1 MWRSC
6 HLKMKKLGHPN
17 FKFSFTT
24 GRPDVPAFRRKSRW
38 DSLDW
43 RTAGSTRQR
52 QALPHPRQ
60 RVDPPARKLDASPRW
75 TRQEAPVPAP
85 VATNLQRPAR
95 ILCCMRI
102 RSGRSRTPATSRA
115 RKPDDLLGIW
125 LDLLKRFDDAPR
137 RRGRKT
143 PANPAG
149 AAQHPDADPPVI
161 GPRSPSLGGPT
172 TGPRRSDRCVEAVLL
187 RPQFGKQA
195 LNFQA

>member
-60 RVDPPARKLDASPRW
+60 RVEGSPGAQARCFPALDSARGTGASAGRNESSTTGAYPLLHEDSVRPFPHSSHEQGSQA
-75 TRQEAPVPAP
+75 R
-85 VATNLQRPAR
+85 RPAGH
-95 ILCCMRI
+95 L
-102 RSGRSRTPATSRA
+102 A
-115 RKPDDLLGIW
+115 RPPEKV
-125 LDLLKRFDDAPR
+125 R
-137 RRGRKT
+137 RR
-143 PANPAG
+143 PAKAGPQNSGEPSRRG
-149 AAQHPDADPPVI
+149 AASRCGSSRHQAASISKPWRPDH
-161 GPRSPSLGGPT
+161 RT
-172 TGPRRSDRCVEAVLL
+172 TSI
-187 RPQFGKQA
+187 
-195 LNFQA
+195 